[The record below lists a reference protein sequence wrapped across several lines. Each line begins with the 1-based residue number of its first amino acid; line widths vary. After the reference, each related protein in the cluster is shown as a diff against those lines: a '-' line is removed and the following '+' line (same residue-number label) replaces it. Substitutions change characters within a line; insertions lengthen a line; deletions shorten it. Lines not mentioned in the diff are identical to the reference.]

1 MLKSGNK
8 VVCITDEG
16 YYENRYALKKYTNYI
31 IRDVYY
37 ESVKLSLGN
46 VYVYDSEINW
56 RPTQFVKLS
65 EYRTLKLNKLKL
77 C

>member
-1 MLKSGNK
+1 MFKSGDK

-16 YYENRYALKKYTNYI
+16 YYGNRYALKKYTNYI

-37 ESVKLSLGN
+37 ESVKLSFGN

-56 RPTQFVKLS
+56 RPTQFIKLS
-65 EYRTLKLNKLKL
+65 ECRKLKLNQLRNV
-77 C
+77 